1 MLLDRSSRR
10 FRGAPTTRAPNRSSA
25 NGRSAWPRSEAKHL
39 VLYECSVQQL
49 MTPRWAIDRQLSS
62 SSVIVKELLP
72 NFYSKLGHIRPIMS
86 TAEKVMGVPPPR
98 FDQRLHTQVTD
109 AAPVRIGGKVMFK
122 RHLLVDYEL
131 PWIMK
136 IATFTRKNL
145 GAIPVG

>member
-1 MLLDRSSRR
+1 
-10 FRGAPTTRAPNRSSA
+10 
-25 NGRSAWPRSEAKHL
+25 
-39 VLYECSVQQL
+39 
-49 MTPRWAIDRQLSS
+49 
-62 SSVIVKELLP
+62 
-72 NFYSKLGHIRPIMS
+72 MS